1 MNRVLL
7 KQKAKENVRRNFIPW
22 LLVAIISIIIF
33 FMDSSNQVKNGLDYA
48 APLDVRV
55 RWLNLLELVLTVP
68 LTKLALDLTDGVNRD
83 ASESLFKNKQW
94 LRDIGA
100 MLLVGLYT
108 VLWTFLFIIPG
119 VVKSYAYSMVPYILA
134 DDPNI
139 SITEA
144 IAKSQDMTYGYKMD
158 LFTLE
163 LSFILWNIASVFT
176 FGLVAFYAVPYQKAT
191 LAQYYLVLSN
201 REENIIYDE
210 F

>member
-68 LTKLALDLTDGVNRD
+68 LTKLALDLTYGVYRD

-134 DDPNI
+134 DDPTI

-144 IAKSQDMTYGYKMD
+144 IVKSQDMTYGYKID
-158 LFTLE
+158 LFVLD

-191 LAQYYLVLSN
+191 LTQYYLVLSN
-201 REENIIYDE
+201 REENIVYDE

>member
-22 LLVAIISIIIF
+22 VLVAIISIIIF
-33 FMDSSNQVKNGLDYA
+33 FMDSSNQVRDGLDYA

-68 LTKLALDLTDGVNRD
+68 LTKLALDLTDGVYRD

-134 DDPNI
+134 DDPTI

-144 IAKSQDMTYGYKMD
+144 IVKSQDMTYGYKID
-158 LFTLE
+158 LFVLD

-191 LAQYYLVLSN
+191 LTQYYLVLSN
-201 REENIIYDE
+201 REENIVYDE